1 MPFLASSELFS
12 RVKIRNLIP
21 LLTKDLFYSDQLDET
36 LIVVTADHSHSLTIN
51 GYPKRG
57 SNILGLANRSKA
69 DNVPFT
75 TLMYAT
81 GGASNY
87 RMNLT
92 SGETHRSDPSLEDTT
107 SINYKQQAGV
117 LTDEAAH
124 SGADVTVYARGP
136 AAHLF
141 QRVHEQSYVAH
152 LIAYAA
158 KIGRFRES

>member
-1 MPFLASSELFS
+1 MTASY
-12 RVKIRNLIP
+12 
-21 LLTKDLFYSDQLDET
+21 TYLFYSDQLDET

-57 SNILGLANRSKA
+57 SNILGLANKSKA

-75 TLMYAT
+75 TLIYAT
-81 GGASNY
+81 GGPSSY
-87 RMNLT
+87 QMNFT
-92 SGETHRSDPSLEDTT
+92 NGETHRGDPSLEDTT
-107 SINYKQQAGV
+107 SINYKQQAAV